1 MGSAYLGGEGQGGV
15 PRGLFLVFGLLR
27 LEPLQAFRFT
37 SEVPELDAGLYR

>member
-15 PRGLFLVFGLLR
+15 PRGLFLVLGLLR